1 MKTITNLRPKGTYD
15 LFNQK
20 GELFLKTRDLFFKLA
35 SNFNFNFID
44 TPIFEYLTVF
54 YTSGKQSDLV
64 SKELYKFSDR
74 SERTMALRAEGTAPV
89 MRAIAE
95 NKLFLDNKKFFYFGQ
110 MFRYEK
116 PQKGRSRQFWQA
128 GCEFIDLSDDSQ
140 TAAYQKLE
148 ILQLGITLLN
158 QLNIDYKIKLN
169 YLATEQT
176 RQKYIEALKQYFQQ
190 YKDKLE
196 KISQQRLEKNPLRIL
211 DDKIESQKDFVINAP
226 KIDAFYLE
234 AEKQDFETILA
245 VLKDNK
251 IDFEVDTNLVRGLDY
266 YDDLVFEFV
275 SDSPALGQRT
285 TILGGGCYYNLV
297 SDFQMPAAKGVGF
310 AIGVDRLL
318 EILSLNTQNERTID
332 FYFLGFN
339 FDEIK
344 TFAFLANQ
352 IRQDNF
358 TAEFNKKP
366 TSFTKGFKKAQKTN
380 AKLIVFYEKDQPAN
394 TVTIKTV
401 STGEKQIVE
410 FSSSAITK
418 LLKENNV

>member
-1 MKTITNLRPKGTYD
+1 MNNLRPKGTYD
-15 LFNQK
+15 LFDEK
-20 GELFLKTRDLFFKLA
+20 GQLFLKIRDLFFQLA
-35 SNFNFNFID
+35 NNFNFNFID

-74 SERTMALRAEGTAPV
+74 SDREMALRAEGTAPV

-95 NKLFLDNKKFFYFGQ
+95 NKLFLNNKKFFYFGQ
-110 MFRYEK
+110 MFRYES

-140 TAAYQKLE
+140 TSAYQKLE
-148 ILQLGITLLN
+148 ILQLGIALLN
-158 QLNIDYKIKLN
+158 RLNIDYKIKLN
-169 YLATEQT
+169 YLATQET
-176 RQKYIEALKQYFQQ
+176 RANYINALKQYFEQ

-196 KISQQRLEKNPLRIL
+196 KVSKERLEKNPLRIL

-226 KIDAFYLE
+226 KINAFYTE
-234 AEKQDFETILA
+234 AEKQDFETILS

-251 IDFEVDTNLVRGLDY
+251 ITFEVDSNLVRGLDY

-297 SDFQMPAAKGVGF
+297 SDFDMPPAKGVGF

-318 EILSLNTQNERTID
+318 EILSLNTQNEREID
-332 FYFLGFN
+332 FYLLGFN

-344 TFAFLANQ
+344 KFAFLANQ
-352 IRQDNF
+352 IREENF
-358 TAEFNKKP
+358 LVEYNKKA
-366 TSFTKGFKKAQKTN
+366 TSFTKGFKKAQKSN
-380 AKLIVFYEKDQPAN
+380 AKFIVFYEKDQPAN

-410 FSSSAITK
+410 SLSLTIIKS
-418 LLKENNV
+418 LKK